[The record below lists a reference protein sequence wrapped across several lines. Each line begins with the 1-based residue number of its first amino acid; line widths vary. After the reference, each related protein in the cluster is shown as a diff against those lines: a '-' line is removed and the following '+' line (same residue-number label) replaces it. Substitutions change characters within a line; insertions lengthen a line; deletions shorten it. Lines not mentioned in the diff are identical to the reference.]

1 MQKHSYTHT
10 RGSPDGFAICVDPWP
25 SKRVSRESFE
35 TLSVRHARLLGLCST
50 AVPQHGNCVMKDAFG
65 ATSATS
71 ATCSPRGLEEWA
83 FERGGA
89 PGRPQGRIPEVQ
101 DARHVALPLID
112 LGPQRLKEQALFSTA
127 TGRDG
132 QIEARAG
139 SPGPPCHLPGC
150 AWPRRPGSQAATRA
164 ERPRE
169 LFGSGSEPPRVS

>member
-1 MQKHSYTHT
+1 
-10 RGSPDGFAICVDPWP
+10 
-25 SKRVSRESFE
+25 
-35 TLSVRHARLLGLCST
+35 
-50 AVPQHGNCVMKDAFG
+50 MKDAFG

-112 LGPQRLKEQALFSTA
+112 LGPQRLRLKEHAFFHGDESRELESRRGPDLLGHLVTFQAA
-127 TGRDG
+127 
-132 QIEARAG
+132 
-139 SPGPPCHLPGC
+139 PG
-150 AWPRRPGSQAATRA
+150 GSQAATRA